1 VSDTVEFGGWRPP
14 PPWIW
19 LIAGVATLALLA
31 GVITAHTRPRNAASA
46 RPKSPS
52 PAATPLHGLRATA
65 VGALARW
72 PAAEGACGSPAYLP
86 RIRLVPYSSDA
97 HPTVLVGGVALRQVT
112 LGRAG
117 SRTLPGL
124 RNQGLVVTKLI
135 AGPGADYAFVD
146 PRCSGYLWV
155 YRIVAGVASLLDTP
169 ADDLLGGPQHAWA
182 VTYAPRTVL
191 TPLNGGRKVAL
202 KPRTNPVA
210 DTADGLVVAYR
221 PRDGGP
227 DTVKLLDPDTG
238 ALRRRLATGL
248 PIGAGGHVVL
258 VARPGCGAP
267 PTHSTC
273 TLEGIDLKTGRATAR
288 FELPAGRAPVSDAV
302 FSPDG
307 TAAAFQLA
315 RARQD
320 LRSTTRRPARPADV
334 AVLHLPKAGHHLQKG
349 GFDIV
354 PGLELPPGTGAGLAW
369 DATGSL
375 LLATVNEGNRG
386 ALLAWRQGMPGP
398 ALVAELPGP
407 LMVAPPLLPEPP
419 TRPNS

>member
-1 VSDTVEFGGWRPP
+1 
-14 PPWIW
+14 
-19 LIAGVATLALLA
+19 
-31 GVITAHTRPRNAASA
+31 
-46 RPKSPS
+46 
-52 PAATPLHGLRATA
+52 
-65 VGALARW
+65 
-72 PAAEGACGSPAYLP
+72 
-86 RIRLVPYSSDA
+86 
-97 HPTVLVGGVALRQVT
+97 VLVGGVELRRVT

-124 RNQGLVVTKLI
+124 RNQGLVVTKLV

-191 TPLNGGRKVAL
+191 TPLNGGRKVQL

-221 PRDGGP
+221 PREGGP

-238 ALRRRLATGL
+238 ALRRRLATGF

-258 VARPGCGAP
+258 VARSGCGALAA
-267 PTHSTC
+267 HSTC

-315 RARQD
+315 RVRQD
-320 LRSTTRRPARPADV
+320 SRSTTGRPARPADV
-334 AVLHLPKAGHHLQKG
+334 AVLHLTKAGHHLRKG

-354 PGLELPPGTGAGLAW
+354 PGLEMPPRTGAGLAW

-375 LLATVNEGNRG
+375 LLATVNEGNHG

-407 LMVAPPLLPEPP
+407 LMAAPALLPEPP
-419 TRPNS
+419 TRHNR

>member
-1 VSDTVEFGGWRPP
+1 M
-14 PPWIW
+14 
-19 LIAGVATLALLA
+19 
-31 GVITAHTRPRNAASA
+31 
-46 RPKSPS
+46 
-52 PAATPLHGLRATA
+52 A

-72 PAAEGACGSPAYLP
+72 PTAEGACGSPAYLP
-86 RIRLVPYSSDA
+86 RIRLAPYSSDA

-135 AGPGADYAFVD
+135 AGPDADYAFVD

-191 TPLNGGRKVAL
+191 TPLNGGRKVTL

-221 PRDGGP
+221 PREGGP

-320 LRSTTRRPARPADV
+320 PRSTTGRPARPADV
-334 AVLHLPKAGHHLQKG
+334 AVLHLPKAGHHLRKG

-369 DATGSL
+369 DATGGL

-419 TRPNS
+419 TRHNS

>member
-1 VSDTVEFGGWRPP
+1 MSDTVEFGGWRPP

-19 LIAGVATLALLA
+19 LIAGVAAVALLA

-46 RPKSPS
+46 GPKSPS
-52 PAATPLHGLRATA
+52 PAARPFHGLPATA
-65 VGALARW
+65 AGALARW
-72 PAAEGACGSPAYLP
+72 PAAAGACGSPAYLP
-86 RIRLVPYSSDA
+86 RIRLAPYNSDV

-124 RNQGLVVTKLI
+124 RDQGLVVTKLV
-135 AGPGADYAFVD
+135 AGPDADYAFVD

-191 TPLNGGRKVAL
+191 TPLNGGRKVTL

-210 DTADGLVVAYR
+210 DTADGLVVAYH
-221 PRDGGP
+221 PREGGP
-227 DTVKLLDPDTG
+227 DTVTLLDPDTG
-238 ALRRRLATGL
+238 ALRRRLATGF

-267 PTHSTC
+267 TRSTC
-273 TLEGIDLKTGRATAR
+273 TLESIDLKTGRPTAR
-288 FELPAGRAPVSDAV
+288 FELAAGRAPVSDAV

-320 LRSTTRRPARPADV
+320 PRSTAGRLARPGDV
-334 AVLHLPKAGHHLQKG
+334 AVLHLPKVGHHLRKG

-354 PGLELPPGTGAGLAW
+354 PSLELPPGTRAGLAF

-398 ALVAELPGP
+398 ALVADLPGP

-419 TRPNS
+419 SPHSS

>member
-14 PPWIW
+14 PPWVW
-19 LIAGVATLALLA
+19 VVAGVAAVAVLA

-52 PAATPLHGLRATA
+52 PAASPLHGLRATA
-65 VGALARW
+65 AGALARW
-72 PAAEGACGSPAYLP
+72 AAAEGACGSPTYLP
-86 RIRLVPYSSDA
+86 RIRLAPYNSDA

-112 LGRAG
+112 LGHAG

-124 RNQGLVVTKLI
+124 RNQGLVVTKLV
-135 AGPGADYAFVD
+135 AGPDADYAFVD

-191 TPLNGGRKVAL
+191 TPLNGGRKVTL

-221 PRDGGP
+221 PREGGP
-227 DTVKLLDPDTG
+227 DTVKLLDRDTG
-238 ALRRRLATGL
+238 ALRRRLATGF
-248 PIGAGGHVVL
+248 PIGAAGHVVL

-273 TLEGIDLKTGRATAR
+273 TLESIDLKTGRATAR
-288 FELPAGRAPVSDAV
+288 FELSPGRAPVSDAV

-307 TAAAFQLA
+307 TAAAFQLS

-320 LRSTTRRPARPADV
+320 TRSATGRPPRPTDV
-334 AVLHLPKAGHHLQKG
+334 AVLHLPKGGHHLRAG
-349 GFDIV
+349 GLDIV
-354 PGLELPPGTGAGLAW
+354 PGLEMPPGTGAGLAF
-369 DATGSL
+369 DGTGSL

-398 ALVAELPGP
+398 ALVADLPGP

-419 TRPNS
+419 SPHNG

>member
-1 VSDTVEFGGWRPP
+1 
-14 PPWIW
+14 
-19 LIAGVATLALLA
+19 
-31 GVITAHTRPRNAASA
+31 
-46 RPKSPS
+46 
-52 PAATPLHGLRATA
+52 
-65 VGALARW
+65 
-72 PAAEGACGSPAYLP
+72 
-86 RIRLVPYSSDA
+86 
-97 HPTVLVGGVALRQVT
+97 
-112 LGRAG
+112 
-117 SRTLPGL
+117 
-124 RNQGLVVTKLI
+124 VVTKLV

-155 YRIVAGVASLLDTP
+155 YRIAAGVASLLDTP

-191 TPLNGGRKVAL
+191 TPLNGGRKITL

-210 DTADGLVVAYR
+210 DMADGLVVAYS
-221 PRDGGP
+221 PREGGP

-238 ALRRRLATGL
+238 APRRRLATGF

-267 PTHSTC
+267 AHSTC

-307 TAAAFQLA
+307 TAAAVQLA

-320 LRSTTRRPARPADV
+320 PRSAIGRLARPADV
-334 AVLHLPKAGHHLQKG
+334 AVLHVLKAGHHLRKG
-349 GFDIV
+349 GFEIV

-375 LLATVNEGNRG
+375 LLASVNEGSGG

-398 ALVAELPGP
+398 ALVAKLPGP

-419 TRPNS
+419 TRHHS

>member
-1 VSDTVEFGGWRPP
+1 MSDTVEFGGWRPP
-14 PPWIW
+14 PPWVW
-19 LIAGVATLALLA
+19 VVAGVAAVAVLA

-52 PAATPLHGLRATA
+52 PAASPLHGLRATA
-65 VGALARW
+65 AGALARW
-72 PAAEGACGSPAYLP
+72 PAAEGACGSPTYLP
-86 RIRLVPYSSDA
+86 RIRLAPYNSDA

-112 LGRAG
+112 LGHAG

-124 RNQGLVVTKLI
+124 RNQGLVVTKLV
-135 AGPGADYAFVD
+135 AGPDADYAFVD

-191 TPLNGGRKVAL
+191 TPLNGGRKVTL

-221 PRDGGP
+221 PREGGP
-227 DTVKLLDPDTG
+227 DTVKLLDRDTG
-238 ALRRRLATGL
+238 ALRRRLATGF
-248 PIGAGGHVVL
+248 PIGAAGHVVL

-273 TLEGIDLKTGRATAR
+273 TLESIDLKTGRATAR
-288 FELPAGRAPVSDAV
+288 FELSPGRAPVSDAV

-320 LRSTTRRPARPADV
+320 TRSATGRPPRPTDV
-334 AVLHLPKAGHHLQKG
+334 AVLHLPKGGHHLRAG
-349 GFDIV
+349 GLDIV
-354 PGLELPPGTGAGLAW
+354 PGLEMPPGTGAGLAF
-369 DATGSL
+369 DGTGSL

-398 ALVAELPGP
+398 ALVADLPGP

-419 TRPNS
+419 SPHNG

>member
-1 VSDTVEFGGWRPP
+1 MSDTVEFGGWRPP
-14 PPWIW
+14 PPWVW
-19 LIAGVATLALLA
+19 VVAGVAAVAVLA

-52 PAATPLHGLRATA
+52 PAASPLHGLRATA
-65 VGALARW
+65 AGALARW
-72 PAAEGACGSPAYLP
+72 AAAEGACGSPTYLP
-86 RIRLVPYSSDA
+86 RIRLAPYNSDA

-112 LGRAG
+112 LGHAG

-124 RNQGLVVTKLI
+124 RNQGLVVTKLV
-135 AGPGADYAFVD
+135 AGPDADYAFVD

-191 TPLNGGRKVAL
+191 TPLNGGRKVTL

-221 PRDGGP
+221 PREGGP
-227 DTVKLLDPDTG
+227 DTVKLLDRDTG
-238 ALRRRLATGL
+238 ALRRRLATGF
-248 PIGAGGHVVL
+248 PIGAAGHVVL

-273 TLEGIDLKTGRATAR
+273 TLESIDLKTGRATAR
-288 FELPAGRAPVSDAV
+288 FELSPGRAPVSDAV

-320 LRSTTRRPARPADV
+320 TRSATGRPPRPADV
-334 AVLHLPKAGHHLQKG
+334 AVLHLPKGGHHLRAG
-349 GFDIV
+349 GLDIV
-354 PGLELPPGTGAGLAW
+354 PGLEMPPGTGAGLAF
-369 DATGSL
+369 DGTGSL

-398 ALVAELPGP
+398 ALVADLPGP

-419 TRPNS
+419 SPHNG